1 MTENNLI
8 NEQKSTILTIY
19 EALFCLFIIFAP
31 ITNAMTE
38 FTFMGFTV
46 TTVLLLLIIA
56 FWVICLL
63 MEKIHSRNFVLL
75 VLLFFGIELFR
86 LYLKAKGI
94 QIVFISLIMLY
105 VAALSLPSCFSK
117 KKICASFYVSAIIS
131 AFFTLIYGYSGSSV
145 SRSAT
150 YVDGSI
156 SIFVIAIFLF
166 AKEHDECGALYKFI
180 RYVAFASCFIITM
193 FGMSRSRL
201 LLIVLMFLIV
211 IINEIRKFLMNGVV
225 KAYIFFL
232 IPLAIILIYIVLSL
246 DIVQELLSQLS
257 TRFDDGFESSG
268 RDAENEVALK
278 LFNKSKFFGMGWGDI
293 YFVNYDRST
302 VPFHNHSMY
311 LAILA
316 RGGLFMA
323 FAFLLSLGSL
333 VIEVIKSKKVFC
345 IVCLSLL
352 LLLGYGNAGIFNY
365 TICSSLILLTV
376 FLRGDEVEPEEQNR
390 KFRSSVNG

>member
-1 MTENNLI
+1 
-8 NEQKSTILTIY
+8 
-19 EALFCLFIIFAP
+19 
-31 ITNAMTE
+31 
-38 FTFMGFTV
+38 
-46 TTVLLLLIIA
+46 
-56 FWVICLL
+56 
-63 MEKIHSRNFVLL
+63 
-75 VLLFFGIELFR
+75 
-86 LYLKAKGI
+86 
-94 QIVFISLIMLY
+94 
-105 VAALSLPSCFSK
+105 
-117 KKICASFYVSAIIS
+117 
-131 AFFTLIYGYSGSSV
+131 
-145 SRSAT
+145 
-150 YVDGSI
+150 
-156 SIFVIAIFLF
+156 
-166 AKEHDECGALYKFI
+166 
-180 RYVAFASCFIITM
+180 
-193 FGMSRSRL
+193 
-201 LLIVLMFLIV
+201 
-211 IINEIRKFLMNGVV
+211 MNGVV